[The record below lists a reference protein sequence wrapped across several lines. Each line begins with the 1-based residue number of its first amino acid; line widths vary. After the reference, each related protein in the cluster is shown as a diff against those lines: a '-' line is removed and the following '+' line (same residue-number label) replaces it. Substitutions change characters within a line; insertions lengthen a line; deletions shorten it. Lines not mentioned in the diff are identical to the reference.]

1 MKYDTNEDIEIFLSN
16 MNNIFSKHKNLGEN
30 VNEERKFNYLY
41 NSFPDD
47 LVQITNIIIIKIIGK
62 NESNN

>member
-62 NESNN
+62 NASNN